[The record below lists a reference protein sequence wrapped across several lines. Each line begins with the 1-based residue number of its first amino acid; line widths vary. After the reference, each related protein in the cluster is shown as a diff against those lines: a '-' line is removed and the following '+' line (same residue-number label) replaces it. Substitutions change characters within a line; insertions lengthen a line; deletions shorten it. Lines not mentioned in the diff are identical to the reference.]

1 MPLAID
7 WKSMY
12 HGNITLS
19 PVHRVHRLRQMFPTF
34 RSHISLNIHWIS
46 IKLIFLESVK
56 QGLSFGIQSY
66 FETDLG
72 FHLELVELLHILQI

>member
-1 MPLAID
+1 ML
-7 WKSMY
+7 
-12 HGNITLS
+12 
-19 PVHRVHRLRQMFPTF
+19 
-34 RSHISLNIHWIS
+34 LNIHRIS

-56 QGLSFGIQSY
+56 QGLSFGIQQSY